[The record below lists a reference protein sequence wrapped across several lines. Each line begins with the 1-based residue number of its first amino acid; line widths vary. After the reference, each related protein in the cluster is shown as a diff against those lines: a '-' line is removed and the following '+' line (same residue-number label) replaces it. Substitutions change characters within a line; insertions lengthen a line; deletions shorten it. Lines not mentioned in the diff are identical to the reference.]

1 MRSHM
6 GVQCPLVIELCVAL
20 ATHASLRRGLE
31 TMLQNRSQLTV
42 ENRTLIPL
50 LVRFEALIVKRAI
63 IAFIALHG
71 GQWLCS
77 TNSSKCSHKPET
89 TV

>member
-1 MRSHM
+1 M
-6 GVQCPLVIELCVAL
+6 GVLCPLVIELCVAL
-20 ATHASLRRGLE
+20 ATHVLHCAEFRN
-31 TMLQNRSQLTV
+31 TMLQNGSQLTV
-42 ENRTLIPL
+42 ENRTVVPL

-71 GQWLCS
+71 GRWRCS
-77 TNSSKCSHKPET
+77 TNNSKRSNKPVT